1 MDSAGALTL
10 GVLNRHQLNQKD
22 ILKKVLDN
30 IDYFS
35 TICNLIQK
43 DYINVKLKAYRSFQ
57 KHEINRAIRAIAQ
70 IPGAIILKNEE
81 KKKIV
86 TYFFV
91 STWEFIV
98 LESSSCKCVFVLQIE
113 IIILCLHTFSKIY
126 LEIDKRKT

>member
-1 MDSAGALTL
+1 MDSAGALRL

-70 IPGAIILKNEE
+70 IPGAITLKNEE
-81 KKKIV
+81 KKKNSYLLLCIHLGV
-86 TYFFV
+86 H
-91 STWEFIV
+91 
-98 LESSSCKCVFVLQIE
+98 SSGV
-113 IIILCLHTFSKIY
+113 Y
-126 LEIDKRKT
+126 

>member
-1 MDSAGALTL
+1 MHQEGEKFKLFQQGVVLQARFYQGTL
-10 GVLNRHQLNQKD
+10 QGGFSWGTETGCSKSSSTNQKD

-81 KKKIV
+81 KKNSYLLLCIHLGV
-86 TYFFV
+86 H
-91 STWEFIV
+91 
-98 LESSSCKCVFVLQIE
+98 SSGV
-113 IIILCLHTFSKIY
+113 Y
-126 LEIDKRKT
+126 